1 VERTNP
7 QPATDLSA
15 EGGGLRAADGL
26 AQRRCTASGGHARSL
41 GVPTHANQ
49 ALTVVNGPVE
59 EIRQGLP
66 QIGNGFANV
75 IMQPKSAVVT
85 CLAVATALAS
95 PVFGQS
101 SLRERG
107 QAIAQRHC
115 ARCHAI
121 DDTSDSPMGLAPP
134 FRDLSK
140 RYAIGNL
147 AEALAE
153 GIVTGHPA
161 MPRFTFEP
169 REIDALLTFIGSLS
183 PSEQRPSR
191 NR

>member
-1 VERTNP
+1 M
-7 QPATDLSA
+7 D
-15 EGGGLRAADGL
+15 
-26 AQRRCTASGGHARSL
+26 
-41 GVPTHANQ
+41 
-49 ALTVVNGPVE
+49 
-59 EIRQGLP
+59 
-66 QIGNGFANV
+66 FANV
-75 IMQPKSAVVT
+75 GMARKSAGVAL
-85 CLAVATALAS
+85 LAVATAFAS
-95 PVFGQS
+95 PVFGQA

-140 RYAIGNL
+140 RYAIENL

>member
-1 VERTNP
+1 
-7 QPATDLSA
+7 
-15 EGGGLRAADGL
+15 
-26 AQRRCTASGGHARSL
+26 RRRKG
-41 GVPTHANQ
+41 NQ
-49 ALTVVNGPVE
+49 ALTAVNAPVE
-59 EIRQGLP
+59 EIRQSLPGLTTD
-66 QIGNGFANV
+66 FANV
-75 IMQPKSAVVT
+75 VMERKPAVVAF
-85 CLAVATALAS
+85 LAVATAFAG
-95 PVFGQS
+95 PAFGQS

-169 REIDALLTFIGSLS
+169 REIDALLTFIGSLT
-183 PSEQRPSR
+183 PSDQRPSR